1 MSRIRRSLPSKLNL
15 GILLLAAPVFILTL
29 GLLYIH
35 TKYLI
40 YKAIQEQAF
49 SVLNTA
55 QQQMKNYMSTIET
68 SVNANTWFIQENWNP
83 DSLKTI
89 SRRIVQLNQ
98 NARNCFI
105 STAPNSFPQYGH
117 RFFVYSANIGH
128 TIVTQNE
135 PIYENSGDEWYKA
148 PLNLG
153 KACWLDPF
161 VEQPKDPSKPIEAFV
176 AYSKPLRGKDGKM
189 VGVISASLSLNNLA
203 EVLNN
208 FEHPYPEAYLMLVGN
223 QGRYL
228 IHPDTTRLFKQTI
241 STGIDPV
248 KQKDLIVLSHEMS
261 AGKKGGMNV
270 TLDGVETHVTYMPVK
285 GTNWSI
291 ALVCPEAIVMNNF
304 IHLSYIVI
312 AIIIVGLLIILLLC
326 RHAVNQAISPLGRL
340 IVILKKISNGN
351 YDEFIKTTKRE
362 DAVGQLQ
369 NSFSSM
375 LETLYF
381 HMGIV
386 RHSAAGAR
394 QRNEELAIATEKARE
409 AAIQKTAFIQDV
421 SHQIRTPLNI
431 VMGFATV
438 LRDNIAAASASDHD
452 HLKAEEVANI
462 VEIMKHNTAHMIRM
476 VYMLYDSSE
485 IGTFEEQQL
494 QKNEQVACNDIVS
507 EAIEFMKF
515 HFPGKPI
522 RIHSEIPD
530 NTTLLTNRL
539 YLMRTLRELLY
550 NAAKYS
556 DGQHITLTIQGLDTK
571 IRFIVEDKGPGIPE
585 DARDMIF
592 KPFTKVNDLAEGLG
606 LGLPLAKRHAIN
618 LGGDLILDT
627 SYSEG
632 CRFILEVLK

>member
-15 GILLLAAPVFILTL
+15 GILLLAVPVFILTL

-35 TKYLI
+35 TKHLI
-40 YKAIQEQAF
+40 YKTVQEQAF

-55 QQQMKNYMSTIET
+55 QQQMKNYMSTVET

-83 DSLKTI
+83 DSLETI

-105 STAPNSFPQYGH
+105 STAPNAFPQYG
-117 RFFVYSANIGH
+117 RQFFIYSANIGH
-128 TIVTQNE
+128 TIVTQHQ
-135 PIYENSGDEWYKA
+135 PIYENLGDEWYKV
-148 PLNLG
+148 PLYSG
-153 KACWLDPF
+153 KACWIDPF
-161 VEQPKDPSKPIEAFV
+161 EAQPKDQLQRSEVFTP
-176 AYSKPLRGKDGKM
+176 YSKPLRGKDGRI

-228 IHPDTTRLFKQTI
+228 VHPDTTRLFKQTI

-270 TLDGVETHVTYMPVK
+270 MLDGVKTHVTYMPVR
-285 GTNWSI
+285 GTNWCI
-291 ALVCPEAIVMNNF
+291 ALVCPEAIIMDNF
-304 IHLSYIVI
+304 THLSYIVI
-312 AIIIVGLLIILLLC
+312 AIIIVGLIIILLLC

-340 IVILKKISNGN
+340 IVILKKISEGN

-369 NSFSSM
+369 NSFSTM

-438 LRDNIAAASASDHD
+438 LRDSMISAKKD
-452 HLKAEEVANI
+452 HLDALKGDELINI
-462 VEIMKHNTAHMIRM
+462 VAMMKHNAAHMIRM
-476 VYMLYDSSE
+476 VLMLYDSSE

-494 QKNEQVACNDIVS
+494 QRNEQVACNAIVS

-522 RIHSEIPD
+522 HVHSEIPD
-530 NTTLLTNRL
+530 DTSILTNHL

-556 DGQHITLTIQGLDTK
+556 DGQHITLTIQGMDTK
-571 IRFIVEDKGPGIPE
+571 IRFIVEDIGPGIPE